1 MKIIVAITGASGTIY
16 SRHVLE
22 HLLQAEEVEQIA
34 LIVSDMGEVVARH
47 EGINLPQDEKISIYD
62 NHDMFAPT
70 ASGSAQ
76 YDAMVVVPA
85 SMGSVGRMASG
96 ISSSLIERT
105 ADVMLKERRT
115 LIIVPREAP
124 YSLIHLRNMTTLT
137 EAGAIILPASPSF
150 YSHPQNIEEMVETVV
165 ERIIAHLGIKQ
176 SHYEW
181 GKTK

>member
-16 SRHVLE
+16 SRQLLE
-22 HLLQAEEVEQIA
+22 HLLRAEEVERIA
-34 LIVSDMGEVVARH
+34 LIVSDMGEAVARH
-47 EGINLPQDEKISIYD
+47 EGVELPRHEKISIYE

-76 YDAMVVVPA
+76 FDAMVIIPA
-85 SMGSVGRMASG
+85 SMGSVGRISSG

-105 ADVMLKERRT
+105 ADVMLKERRR

-124 YSLIHLRNMTTLT
+124 YSLIHLRNMTSLS
-137 EAGAIILPASPSF
+137 EAGAMILPASPSF
-150 YSHPQNIEEMVETVV
+150 YSHPQSIEELVETIV

-176 SHYEW
+176 RHYEW
-181 GKTK
+181 GK

>member
-16 SRHVLE
+16 SRQLLE
-22 HLLQAEEVEQIA
+22 HLLRAEEVERIA
-34 LIVSDMGEVVARH
+34 LIVSDMGKAVARY
-47 EGINLPQDEKISIYD
+47 EGVELPQHEKISIYE

-76 YDAMVVVPA
+76 FDAMVIIPA
-85 SMGSVGRMASG
+85 SMGSVGRISSG

-105 ADVMLKERRT
+105 ADVMLRERRR

-124 YSLIHLRNMTTLT
+124 YSLIHLRNMTSLT
-137 EAGAIILPASPSF
+137 EAGAMILPASPSF
-150 YSHPQNIEEMVETVV
+150 YSHPQSIEELVETIV

-176 SHYEW
+176 RHYEW
-181 GKTK
+181 GK

>member
-16 SRHVLE
+16 SRQLLE
-22 HLLQAEEVEQIA
+22 HLLRAEEVERIA
-34 LIVSDMGEVVARH
+34 LIVSDMGEAVARH
-47 EGINLPQDEKISIYD
+47 EGEELPRHEKISIYE

-76 YDAMVVVPA
+76 FDAMVIIPA
-85 SMGSVGRMASG
+85 SMGSVGRISSG

-105 ADVMLKERRT
+105 ADVMLKERRR

-124 YSLIHLRNMTTLT
+124 YSLIHLRNMTSLT
-137 EAGAIILPASPSF
+137 EAGAMILPASPSF
-150 YSHPQNIEEMVETVV
+150 YSHPQSIEELVETIV

-176 SHYEW
+176 CHYEW
-181 GKTK
+181 GK